1 MEQIRVNRG
10 IEIGVNDKGESIF
23 VDAENTLWVQK
34 FKNLINNLNE
44 VSKEL
49 ESVDTDSMSEDEQLE
64 LVIKTMRGLM
74 ANIDE
79 LFGEGACLKVFG
91 DIVPTPTAVLDF
103 FEQLTPIVEKYSNNR
118 IEKLNAKYN
127 KSRKGGKKG

>member
-49 ESVDTDSMSEDEQLE
+49 ESVDTESMSEDEQLE

-79 LFGEGACLKVFG
+79 LFGKGACLKVFG

-118 IEKLNAKYN
+118 IEKLNAKYS